1 MVLPRHTKLHVFGWL
16 IHHLYEEGPDVNGY
30 FFELTTR
37 SKTRRGRKLSSL
49 YRFLVGRPGL
59 WGELRLVQFSQG
71 RQARPDDVW
80 DLAGEKYEPV
90 WSMCQMA
97 SVSLRATST
106 RATLGPRWRPRR
118 LLVRW

>member
-1 MVLPRHTKLHVFGWL
+1 MY
-16 IHHLYEEGPDVNGY
+16 LYEEGPDVKLAFLLRDY
-30 FFELTTR
+30 QQA
-37 SKTRRGRKLSSL
+37 RRRVGGRKLSSL

-106 RATLGPRWRPRR
+106 RATLAPRWRPRR
-118 LLVRW
+118 LLVR

>member
-1 MVLPRHTKLHVFGWL
+1 MN
-16 IHHLYEEGPDVNGY
+16 LYEKGPDVNGCS
-30 FFELTTR
+30 FELSAR
-37 SKTRRGRKLSSL
+37 SKGVSGDELSSL

-59 WGELRLVQFSQG
+59 VGELRLVQFIQG
-71 RQARPDDVW
+71 RQMRPDDVW
-80 DLAGEKYEPV
+80 DLAGEKNEPV

-106 RATLGPRWRPRR
+106 RATLAPRWRPSR